1 MTYRELI
8 IKLIWLSDEQLDQTA
23 IVLDSLEDTFH
34 EVKFLGVTRED
45 GIYSHEG
52 IESGRVYIEI

>member
-23 IVLDSLEDTFH
+23 VVLDSLEGTFH
-34 EVKFLGVTRED
+34 AVKFLGVTRED

-52 IESGRVYIEI
+52 IEPGKVYIE